1 MTVSQPKNL
10 AASVHQR
17 LLNNA
22 RDAGRPFNEVLQY
35 FAMERFLYRL
45 SKSPL
50 SDNFVLKGALLF
62 KVWDTAN
69 SRPTMDIDLLGFTD
83 NNPENMADS
92 VIEMC
97 STEVEPDGL
106 VFDCDSVHADRIK
119 EDADYE
125 GVRVRFAGRLGNA
138 RISMQIDVGFGD
150 IVHPRAVSL
159 RFPTI
164 LDMPAPELRGYSRE
178 SVVAEKL
185 EAMVYLG
192 RLNSRMKDFYDVW
205 LFARQFDFNGGDL
218 AAAIERT
225 FANRGTQLTD
235 ISQITVEILENPN
248 LDAQW
253 NGFLKKTG
261 VIAPERFSDILP
273 TINEFLGPPLT
284 SLASKTPF
292 AGQWHASGP
301 WAS

>member
-1 MTVSQPKNL
+1 
-10 AASVHQR
+10 
-17 LLNNA
+17 
-22 RDAGRPFNEVLQY
+22 
-35 FAMERFLYRL
+35 MERFLYRL
-45 SKSPL
+45 SKSPF
-50 SDNFVLKGALLF
+50 SDKFVLKGALLF

-69 SRPTMDIDLLGFTD
+69 SRPTMDIDLLGFT
-83 NNPENMADS
+83 NNDPEDIADAVRQICIS
-92 VIEMC
+92 K
-97 STEVEPDGL
+97 VEPDGL
-106 VFDCDSVHADRIK
+106 VFDGDSVHADRIK

-164 LDMPAPELRGYSRE
+164 FDMQAPELRGYSRE

-205 LFARQFDFNGGDL
+205 IFARQFDFNGGDL

-235 ISQITVEILENPN
+235 ISQITAEILENPN

-253 NGFLKKTG
+253 KGFLKKTG
-261 VIAPERFSDILP
+261 VVGPERFSDILP

-292 AGQWHASGP
+292 TGQWHASGH
-301 WAS
+301 WVS